1 MHEIRPTNL
10 SPSSSSSSSSQE
22 NVRQETGSVSS
33 VLGHS
38 AVKNKIQ

>member
-10 SPSSSSSSSSQE
+10 SPSSSSSSQE

-33 VLGHS
+33 ELGHS